1 MMKNLQKIAIAAVL
15 TLSTSAMSFAAHLGD
30 QLTFSARMN
39 GQQEVPAVTTTG
51 QGVATMV
58 LNGTRDTLCI
68 SIYTAGSPTMLNG
81 IHLHSGAAGTNG
93 AVVVDLSPFL
103 VNGNV
108 KTVITGAA
116 LTSALISDMITGD
129 IYVNAHTDANPN
141 GEIRGQVKLESDF
154 PYRAE
159 LNGLNEVPLVVTA
172 ARGLGVFNL
181 SLDKKKLMYW
191 ITADGLSGTIGG
203 AHLHVGAAGSNGAVV
218 VDLSPSIMG
227 NSIIGVADVSAIP
240 GFVANLEA
248 DDIYVNIH
256 TAANPNGE
264 IRAQLNYDNQVAF
277 DGALSGM
284 QEVPAVTT
292 NATGVA
298 QFSLNSDFTSIDYSV
313 QVEGLSGAIM
323 GAHLHNEAAGANG
336 PVVVDLSGDVTGNRI
351 SGTISGAALTQS
363 LIIELLESNIYLNV
377 HTAANPNGEIRA
389 QINRVARE
397 GYSVNLSGDQEV
409 PGVSTPASG
418 GGIITISRERNNA
431 HVMLVAKDLSGPITA
446 SHIHNAAAGMN
457 GGVEFDLSGLFA
469 GTNSYDGAYGYL
481 TADDASPMNAAAETK
496 FRNNEMYVNV
506 HTADNPNGEVRG
518 QVMRGSECMQVTLGL
533 DDSNVIEENNLTAY
547 PNPTSDIITLSFEK
561 FEGEMTVQLVD
572 IFGKIIQTKS
582 VNANNTT
589 IDMSKLPT
597 GVYML
602 KAGSQITRVI
612 KK

>member
-172 ARGLGVFNL
+172 ASGLGVFNL

-589 IDMSKLPT
+589 IDMSKLPS

>member
-1 MMKNLQKIAIAAVL
+1 MKNLQKIAIAAVL

-172 ARGLGVFNL
+172 ASGLGVFNL

-589 IDMSKLPT
+589 IDMSKLPS

>member
-1 MMKNLQKIAIAAVL
+1 MKNLQKIAIAAVL